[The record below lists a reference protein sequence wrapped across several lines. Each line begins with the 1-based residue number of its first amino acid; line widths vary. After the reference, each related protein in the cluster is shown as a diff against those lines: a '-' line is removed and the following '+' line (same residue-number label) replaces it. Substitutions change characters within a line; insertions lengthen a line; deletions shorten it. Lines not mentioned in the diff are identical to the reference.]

1 VKKESAFMRFHPFL
15 RRVRTHNA
23 QTERVLWA
31 RIFCFFL
38 NEEEIF
44 LSFRSE
50 KEKKEALTLP
60 RVFLSLSL
68 SCCFLTFSRKEDGI

>member
-1 VKKESAFMRFHPFL
+1 MRFHPFS

-38 NEEEIF
+38 NEEENKKAL
-44 LSFRSE
+44 LSG
-50 KEKKEALTLP
+50 KKKKKLSPTPE
-60 RVFLSLSL
+60 FLSLSL
-68 SCCFLTFSRKEDGI
+68 ALSGLLKKRVWI